1 MSRPLRLFATAAVAF
16 GASAVLPRHA
26 AVAQDAGGTGG
37 SAAPKP
43 IKALLVI
50 GGCCHDYARQK
61 VILQKGISARAPVE
75 FTVCHEGD
83 GKQDHRHSVYE
94 KPDWHKGYDVVV
106 HDECTSQVKDV
117 AFVDGILK
125 AHRDGVPAVVL
136 HCGMHS
142 YRSEGFP
149 AETPWFGF
157 TGLAST
163 GHGPKVPLAVTF
175 TDQQSP
181 ITRGLADWT
190 TGNEELYNNS
200 AGKLMD
206 TATPLA
212 TGRQSVVDKKTKRAK
227 DVEAVVAWTNAYGEG
242 KTKVFATTLGHD
254 NATVA
259 DARYLNLVTRGLL
272 WSVGKLDERHF
283 KASDQNV
290 DATAIPGGPAVEPKK
305 AGPTKT
311 AARPTGATAA
321 PAGGEPR
328 VEPGCCGA

>member
-1 MSRPLRLFATAAVAF
+1 MNRLLRSFATAAVAL
-16 GASAVLPRHA
+16 GAAALLPRHA
-26 AVAQDAGGTGG
+26 AVAQDAGATTAG
-37 SAAPKP
+37 PKP

-61 VILQKGISARAPVE
+61 VILQQGIAARAPVE

-94 KPDWHKGYDVVV
+94 KPDWYKGFDVVV
-106 HDECTSQVKDV
+106 HDECSAQIKDV
-117 AFVDGILK
+117 AFVEGILK
-125 AHRDGVPAVVL
+125 AHKEGVPAVVL

-142 YRSEGFP
+142 YRTDGFP
-149 AETPWFGF
+149 KETPWFRF
-157 TGLAST
+157 TGLATT
-163 GHGPKVPLAVTF
+163 GHGPKVPLAITF
-175 TDQQSP
+175 TDKQSP
-181 ITRGLADWT
+181 ITQGLADWT
-190 TGNEELYNNS
+190 TGDEELYNNS

-212 TGRQSVVDKKTKRAK
+212 SGKQKVTDTKSNQTK

-259 DARYLNLVTRGLL
+259 DARYLNFVTRGLL
-272 WSVGKLDERHF
+272 WSVGKLDEKHF

-290 DATAIPGGPAVEPKK
+290 DVKPIPGGPDGEPKK
-305 AGPTKT
+305 KAGKKKE
-311 AARPTGATAA
+311 AAQAA
-321 PAGGEPR
+321 PAGADER
-328 VEPGCCGA
+328 LVQAGCCGG